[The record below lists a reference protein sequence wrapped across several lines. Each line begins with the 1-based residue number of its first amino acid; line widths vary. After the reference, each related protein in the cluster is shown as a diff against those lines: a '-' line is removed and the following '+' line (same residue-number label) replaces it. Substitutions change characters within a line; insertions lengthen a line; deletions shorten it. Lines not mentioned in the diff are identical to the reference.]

1 LSSGK
6 LVSRS
11 FPSKEQKMLK
21 SIKTFLKNTKQK
33 KCIRNCMCR
42 IVLLLA
48 AKKKEKK
55 CQLICVYAYSFNAGS
70 AAILFRNASALV
82 NGTFGRYPGS
92 LKGDMYFFG
101 LFFNLWPMC
110 L

>member
-1 LSSGK
+1 
-6 LVSRS
+6 
-11 FPSKEQKMLK
+11 
-21 SIKTFLKNTKQK
+21 
-33 KCIRNCMCR
+33 MCR

-48 AKKKEKK
+48 GNKKEKK

-82 NGTFGRYPGS
+82 NGTFGRCPGS
-92 LKGDMYFFG
+92 LKDDMYFFG